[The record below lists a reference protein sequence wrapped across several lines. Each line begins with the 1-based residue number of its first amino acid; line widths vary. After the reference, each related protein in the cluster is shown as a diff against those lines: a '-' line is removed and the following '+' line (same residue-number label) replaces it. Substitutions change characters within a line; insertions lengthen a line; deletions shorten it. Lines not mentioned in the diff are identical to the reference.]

1 MMKMKKKK
9 RPTVIPGDLGYFNTN
24 LDYYKKMKQLL
35 EAKQTQVDLISLR
48 RKAIQDSNRLN
59 YQNEYDRIRGLLS
72 NRNEG
77 LRGNT
82 RERLEQRQAELEALG
97 AQAFNKIVK
106 NFYSYSIV

>member
-1 MMKMKKKK
+1 M
-9 RPTVIPGDLGYFNTN
+9 RSAVIPGDLGYFNTN

-72 NRNEG
+72 KRNEG
-77 LRGNT
+77 LHGNT
-82 RERLEQRQAELEALG
+82 RERLEQRQDQRMALG
-97 AQAFNKIVK
+97 AQAVNKIA
-106 NFYSYSIV
+106 